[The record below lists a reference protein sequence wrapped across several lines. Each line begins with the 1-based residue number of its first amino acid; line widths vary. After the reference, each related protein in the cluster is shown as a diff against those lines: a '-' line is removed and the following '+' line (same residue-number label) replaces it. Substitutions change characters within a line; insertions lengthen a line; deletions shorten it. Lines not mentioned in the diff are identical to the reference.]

1 MSKPEKVNIVPCSGI
16 GKPFGSISRLAS
28 YYITEDDRP
37 AETNLIPLALL
48 VLGDKDTSSAV
59 QSNPSI
65 TLDGCKLQCAKKMVG
80 ECSGQIAKEFVVMDV
95 FRDHKELKPE
105 GIAELNEA
113 GCQLARILADSAD
126 EVVDQVKGK
135 IGEDRNA

>member
-126 EVVDQVKGK
+126 EVVDQVTGKKG
-135 IGEDRNA
+135 ENQNA